1 MQDRHDF
8 RCAEIVVK
16 KAAADVDSPATV
28 SPDAPNVLQAMIQ
41 LEQAKTRA
49 KATNKVAL
57 QVEKEKDTA
66 EKEVEELKRH
76 LKPKRAHTHDD
87 AGDAHKMLA
96 EVDNWDL
103 SVHRREATRVQNRR
117 KVEVGS
123 HENQP
128 KSHTGKDGFLC
139 HTRLGLVGWISYGC
153 LGDSALVVIILVALI
168 QTSSKDE
175 PHVCDGHH

>member
-1 MQDRHDF
+1 MQGRHVF
-8 RCAEIVVK
+8 RYAEVVVK
-16 KAAADVDSPATV
+16 KAAADVASAVTV

-41 LEQAKTRA
+41 LEQAKTRG
-49 KATNKVAL
+49 KSTNKVAL
-57 QVEKEKDTA
+57 QVEKEKDVA
-66 EKEVEELKRH
+66 EKEVEELKRQ
-76 LKPKRAHTHDD
+76 LQPKRSHTHDD

-103 SVHRREATRVQNRR
+103 SVHHREATRVQNRR

-139 HTRLGLVGWISYGC
+139 HTRLGLVGWNSYGC
-153 LGDSALVVIILVALI
+153 LGDSALSVIILVTLI
-168 QTSSKDE
+168 QTSSKEE
-175 PHVCDGHH
+175 PHVCAGHH